1 MPASALIPFNFQPKM
16 QKCKSIVSRLWQ
28 SNLTWMDGRMVGWTD
43 ARDLRTSSTNGMNSN
58 TIKRGFSFRFLERS
72 KKEKQTRI

>member
-1 MPASALIPFNFQPKM
+1 
-16 QKCKSIVSRLWQ
+16 
-28 SNLTWMDGRMVGWTD
+28 MVGWTD

-72 KKEKQTRI
+72 KEEKANKDLRREGGRWRKRRGVWRRRRGGWTRRRGVWRGK